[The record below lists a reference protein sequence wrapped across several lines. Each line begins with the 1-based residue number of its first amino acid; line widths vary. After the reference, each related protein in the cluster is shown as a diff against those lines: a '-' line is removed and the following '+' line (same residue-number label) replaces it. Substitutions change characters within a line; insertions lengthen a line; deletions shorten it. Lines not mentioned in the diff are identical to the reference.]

1 MKVLIISSNT
11 LPAAPTGPVYV
22 AGAVRQAGHEV
33 QIYERLF
40 AADPATEL
48 TAKLKD
54 FQPDVI
60 GVSIR
65 LVFGDEIDLDAPLG
79 TRHTDLRPRVKEITD
94 ILRRVSPARIL
105 LGGPGFNYFA
115 QNWLEYLDL
124 DYGLR
129 GEGEVAFP
137 LYLERLA
144 EGGDIYSV
152 PGSVAREDGG
162 FHAVAPCLVQDLDS
176 QALPAYDLLDW
187 KPYAGRKIT
196 PAIFTKRGCAFS
208 CSYCPYSKLE
218 GKPYRLKSPQRVLA
232 EARHILQHTNSSRV
246 MFCDNNFN
254 APRQHADAICK
265 ALIADKAEFQW
276 GTGDLRPV
284 GITDDFCRLME
295 DSGCFYANLAIESAS
310 EGMLKSMKRGYTVRQ
325 VRESLAA
332 LSRSK
337 IPFGASL
344 MIGAPGETP
353 ETIAE
358 TLRVLDDYEIPNG
371 VWGTVGV
378 YLWTD
383 YQDIVAEARRSGF
396 MKDDKALFSGLVYRS
411 PGLPRSYLQELPEML
426 RSRSGYSVQFNK
438 PNGIWVGQS
447 KDEHL

>member
-22 AGAVRQAGHEV
+22 AGAVREAGHEV

-94 ILRRVSPARIL
+94 ILRQVSPARIV
-105 LGGPGFNYFA
+105 LGGPGFNYYA
-115 QNWLEYLDL
+115 RDWLEYLGL
-124 DYGLR
+124 AYGIR
-129 GEGEVAFP
+129 GEGEKALP

-152 PGSVAREDGG
+152 PGSVVREDGG
-162 FHAVAPCLVQDLDS
+162 FHAVAPCLVQDLDK
-176 QALPAYDLLDW
+176 QALPAYDLVDW
-187 KPYAGRKIT
+187 LPYAGRKIT

-218 GKPYRLKSPQRVLA
+218 GKRYRLKSPQRVLA
-232 EARHILQHTNSSRV
+232 EARHSLRHTNSNRV

-254 APRQHADAICK
+254 APRQHAEAICK
-265 ALIADKAEFQW
+265 AIIAEKAGFQW

-284 GITDDFCRLME
+284 GVTDDFCRLME

-310 EGMLKSMKRGYTVRQ
+310 AAMLKSMKRGYTVRQ
-325 VRESLAA
+325 VQQSLVA

-344 MIGAPGETP
+344 LLGAPGETP

-371 VWGTVGV
+371 VWVTIGV

-383 YQDIVAEARRSGF
+383 YQDIVAEARRAGIL
-396 MKDDKALFSGLVYRS
+396 KDDSELFSGSVYLS

-426 RSRSGYSVQFNK
+426 RLRPGYSVQFNK
-438 PNGIWVGQS
+438 PNGTWVG
-447 KDEHL
+447 